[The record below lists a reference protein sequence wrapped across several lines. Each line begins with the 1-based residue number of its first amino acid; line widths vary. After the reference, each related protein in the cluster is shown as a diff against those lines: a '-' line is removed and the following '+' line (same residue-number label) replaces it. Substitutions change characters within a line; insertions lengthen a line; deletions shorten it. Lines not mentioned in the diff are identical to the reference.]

1 MKHTSVDNPDM
12 SPVISL
18 RGIKETKIDFEPGNT
33 SFIPRACMSRGYIP
47 ESLIKRKRSSS
58 LKIQRHTEAKKVHA
72 QGKNKTTC
80 IFGMLSIEDV
90 NSIDRCSRLL
100 FPGLFLIVNLLYW
113 GYYLVL

>member
-1 MKHTSVDNPDM
+1 MNHTSVDNPDM

-18 RGIKETKIDFEPGNT
+18 RGIKETKIDLEPGNT